1 MAEEEERGEGEEKL
15 QYSLKAPWER
25 NEAREPT
32 THAEDDWEEG
42 LARLREYQA
51 LHGHACPRTKW
62 GGSGHKKRSAL
73 HESAG
78 RFANNQRK
86 RFKVP
91 HCVATSL
98 KPSLLS
104 RLRGFRPCPPDS
116 LPPLSLPAYH
126 LCDTHSFHL
135 SAGGD
140 ADEGAGGKAARH
152 GLHLRRQAG
161 AGCAGADDAR

>member
-1 MAEEEERGEGEEKL
+1 MRKMTEAEVEEEEEERGEGEEKL
-15 QYSLKAPWER
+15 RYSLKAPWER

-78 RFANNQRK
+78 RFAHNQRS

-91 HCVATSL
+91 HCFSTSL

-104 RLRGFRPCPPDS
+104 RLCGFRPCPPDS
-116 LPPLSLPAYH
+116 LPPLSPCLPP
-126 LCDTHSFHL
+126 L
-135 SAGGD
+135 
-140 ADEGAGGKAARH
+140 
-152 GLHLRRQAG
+152 
-161 AGCAGADDAR
+161 